1 MDVFPPSLL
10 FLLCWLGSPPH
21 KNCTQIFVSGS
32 FGGRIEA
39 KRASA
44 FTCVH
49 ACTHVSSLCHKDHV
63 LFGLFNTSS
72 PTRRDAL
79 LHWGWLSFFSF
90 PRTIRKKADIARKQ
104 RSLCWL
110 HTIVMLILAH
120 STVPGLGSHVR
131 GMRECEWWHIWDEQS
146 PQVQG
151 K

>member
-1 MDVFPPSLL
+1 MFSLPHFYSCCVDSDHL
-10 FLLCWLGSPPH
+10 PTKTALKSLCQGLL
-21 KNCTQIFVSGS
+21 
-32 FGGRIEA
+32 GGELKLREHL
-39 KRASA
+39 
-44 FTCVH
+44 H

-79 LHWGWLSFFSF
+79 LHWGWLSLFSF

-146 PQVQG
+146 PRVQG